1 MVQFDTP
8 FTAEERQY
16 LVRVL
21 EARLGDTRVEVHRT
35 HSPDFREEVKQEEE
49 LVRALL
55 AKIR

>member
-1 MVQFDTP
+1 MVQVDTA